1 MDEVMACTVM
11 DSPPVVTR
19 ISASV
24 ALFGRKSYAELSGT
38 NTLASCPKRVVE
50 CGNAPWIHH
59 ATCRVGA
66 VEYIVDVVCGIF
78 DVVEHA
84 CAVESQLIA
93 ARSAV
98 SVVGHDTKFQVN
110 RSKGWGQESRNG
122 YVDGA
127 IVASAAPA

>member
-1 MDEVMACTVM
+1 M
-11 DSPPVVTR
+11 SQ
-19 ISASV
+19 
-24 ALFGRKSYAELSGT
+24 G
-38 NTLASCPKRVVE
+38 VVE

-84 CAVESQLIA
+84 CAIKTQLVARGSAIA
-93 ARSAV
+93 IVCDHSEV
-98 SVVGHDTKFQVN
+98 QVN

>member
-1 MDEVMACTVM
+1 MHGDGLPSGGHAYFGVRRIVRKEIV
-11 DSPPVVTR
+11 SGVVWNEDVG
-19 ISASV
+19 IV
-24 ALFGRKSYAELSGT
+24 A
-38 NTLASCPKRVVE
+38 KRVVE
-50 CGNAPWIHH
+50 RRRPPWIHD
-59 ATCRVGA
+59 ASSGVGA
-66 VEYIVDVVCGIF
+66 VEYVVDVVRGIF
-78 DVVEHA
+78 DVVERS

-127 IVASAAPA
+127 VVASATPA